1 MTPHHPPEH
10 GPVPHHALPIPPGSE
25 APPLHARR
33 SPVVRQRV
41 FGERGAAVVD
51 FVLVSMLVVP
61 LFLGILQVGL
71 FLYVR
76 NTIAAAA
83 SEGAHYAAVLNR
95 ESADGEARTREL
107 VSGVVRSE
115 LIDSVEAQTTDVNG
129 QPGVLIVVKAHM
141 PPLGLWGPGIA
152 FTVEGHAIKE
162 TGE

>member
-1 MTPHHPPEH
+1 VSTRRRGEH
-10 GPVPHHALPIPPGSE
+10 GS
-25 APPLHARR
+25 
-33 SPVVRQRV
+33 
-41 FGERGAAVVD
+41 AVVD

-76 NTIAAAA
+76 NTVTAAA

-95 ESADGEARTREL
+95 EPGDGEARTREL
-107 VSGVVRSE
+107 MEGVVRTE
-115 LIDSVEAQTTDVNG
+115 LIETVTADQMDVEG
-129 QPGVLIVVKAHM
+129 QPEVRVVVKAHM
-141 PPLGLWGPGIA
+141 PPLGLWGPGIG